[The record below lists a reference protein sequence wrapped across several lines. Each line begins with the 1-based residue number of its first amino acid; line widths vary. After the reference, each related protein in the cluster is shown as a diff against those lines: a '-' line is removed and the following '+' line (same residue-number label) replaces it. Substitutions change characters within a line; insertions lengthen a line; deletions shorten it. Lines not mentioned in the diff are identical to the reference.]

1 MARLAYKLRE
11 KIQLYVDGRFGDS
24 SDEKEFPVYNPATN
38 EVIANASKGTA
49 DDAKAAIDAAE
60 EAFDQW
66 SETPPPQR
74 AEILYRVGEMIREQR
89 EELARILTIE
99 EGKAFIESLGEI
111 DEGYDTVMY
120 LAGEGRRTWSNVTT
134 SEQSNK
140 FAMVI
145 RRPVGIVVAIT
156 PWNFP
161 FSIPIWKIPPALV
174 AGNTVVFKPASNTPL
189 IALKIIQMF
198 IKAGIPRGVLNMVT
212 GPGAIVGEALIN
224 DPRVK
229 LVTFTGET
237 TTGRHLAEVNARF
250 LRRQVLELGGK
261 NPLIVATDA
270 ELDVTVKAA
279 LFAAF
284 SNAGQKCTA
293 AARIIVE
300 QPLLAKFTK
309 YLVAGAENL
318 IVGNGMRAG
327 VEVGP
332 LNSKSQLEK
341 TRKYVK
347 IGEEE
352 DAKLLTGGYEY
363 HDKERSKG
371 NFYPPT
377 IFAEVSN
384 DMRIAQEEIFGP
396 VTTIIPAENID
407 DAIEIANDTRYGLTS
422 AIYTKDIRSAFKAI
436 KHLQSG
442 IGYVNQG
449 PTAAEVHLPF
459 GGIKDSGFG
468 REAGEVAIDNY
479 TEKKA
484 VYIDYSYAAR
494 PWYFPWKD

>member
-1 MARLAYKLRE
+1 MARAAYKMDE
-11 KIQLYVDGRFGDS
+11 KIQLYIDGRLQDS
-24 SDEKEFPVYNPATN
+24 EDESKFPVYNPATN
-38 EVIANASKGTA
+38 EVIAHAAKGNAE
-49 DDAKAAIDAAE
+49 DAKAAIDAAE
-60 EAFDQW
+60 EAFDKW

-74 AEILYRVGEMIREQR
+74 AEVLFKVGEMIREQR
-89 EELARILTIE
+89 EELARILTLE
-99 EGKAFIESLGEI
+99 EGKALKESLGEI

-120 LAGEGRRTWSNVTT
+120 LAGEGRRSWSNVTT
-134 SEQSNK
+134 SEQPRK
-140 FAMVI
+140 FAMVV

-189 IALKIIQMF
+189 IGFKILQMF
-198 IKAGIPRGVLNMVT
+198 IKAGIPRGVLNMIT
-212 GPGAIVGEALIN
+212 GPGATVGEALIN

-237 TTGRHLAEVNARF
+237 TTGKRIAEVNARY

-261 NPLIVATDA
+261 NPLIVAADA
-270 ELDVTVKAA
+270 ELEVTVKAA

-293 AARIIVE
+293 ASRIIVE
-300 QPLLAKFTK
+300 KPILAKFIK
-309 YLVAGAENL
+309 RFIGGVEKLV
-318 IVGNGMRAG
+318 VGNGMKAG

-332 LNSKSQLEK
+332 LNSKSQLDK

-347 IGEEE
+347 IGQEE

-363 HDKERSKG
+363 KDKERTRG

-377 IFAEVSN
+377 VFSEVSN
-384 DMRIAQEEIFGP
+384 DMRIAQDEIFGP
-396 VTTIIPAENID
+396 VTAIIPAENVD
-407 DAIEIANDTRYGLTS
+407 EAIEIANDTRYGLTS

-436 KHLQSG
+436 KQLQSG

-468 REAGEVAIDNY
+468 REAGEVAIENY

-484 VYIDYSYAAR
+484 IYIDYSYADR

>member
-1 MARLAYKLRE
+1 MARLAYKMDE
-11 KIQLYVDGRFGDS
+11 KIQLYVDGRFQSS
-24 SDEKEFPVYNPATN
+24 SDDSEFPVYNPASN
-38 EVIANASKGTA
+38 EVIAYAAKGTA

-60 EAFDQW
+60 EAYDQW
-66 SETPPPQR
+66 AETPPPQR
-74 AEILYRVGEMIREQR
+74 AEILFKVGEKIREQR

-99 EGKAFIESLGEI
+99 EGKALKESLGEI

-120 LAGEGRRTWSNVTT
+120 LAGEGRRSWSNVTT
-134 SEQSNK
+134 SEQPSK
-140 FAMVI
+140 FAMVV

-161 FSIPIWKIPPALV
+161 FSIPLWKIPPALV
-174 AGNTVVFKPASNTPL
+174 AGNTVIFKPASNTPL
-189 IALKIIQMF
+189 IGLKILQMF
-198 IKAGIPRGVLNMVT
+198 IKAGIPNGVLNMVT
-212 GPGAIVGEALIN
+212 GPGATVGEALIS

-237 TTGRHLAEVNARF
+237 TTGRRIAEVNARY

-261 NPLIVATDA
+261 NPLIVAADA
-270 ELDVTVKAA
+270 ELEVTVRAA

-293 AARIIVE
+293 ASRIIVE
-300 QPLLAKFTK
+300 KPILARFIKHF
-309 YLVAGAENL
+309 VAGAERL
-318 IVGNGMRAG
+318 IVGNGLKTG

-332 LNSKSQLEK
+332 LNSKPQLEK

-347 IGEEE
+347 IGQEEE
-352 DAKLLTGGYEY
+352 AKLLTGGHEY
-363 HDKERSKG
+363 HDRERARG

-377 IFAEVSN
+377 VFGEVSN
-384 DMRIAQEEIFGP
+384 DMRIAQDEIFGP
-396 VTTIIPAENID
+396 VTVIIPAENVDEAID
-407 DAIEIANDTRYGLTS
+407 IANDTRFGLTS
-422 AIYTKDIRSAFKAI
+422 AIYTKDIRSAFRAI
-436 KHLQSG
+436 KQLQSG

-484 VYIDYSYAAR
+484 IYIDYSYADR